1 MGIKIPM
8 GRGNYEGEDANMPGQ
23 RSHVNC
29 AKRLNQIEMPFALWT
44 RVGPKKYVLD
54 GAQILH
60 SKGAIIMGK
69 DMPGHAR
76 RHCAVSCA
84 TRAQQ

>member
-1 MGIKIPM
+1 M

-23 RSHVNC
+23 RSDVNC

-60 SKGAIIMGK
+60 SKGQLLWERTCPG
-69 DMPGHAR
+69 MPDDTVPL
-76 RHCAVSCA
+76 AV
-84 TRAQQ
+84 QQELSSS